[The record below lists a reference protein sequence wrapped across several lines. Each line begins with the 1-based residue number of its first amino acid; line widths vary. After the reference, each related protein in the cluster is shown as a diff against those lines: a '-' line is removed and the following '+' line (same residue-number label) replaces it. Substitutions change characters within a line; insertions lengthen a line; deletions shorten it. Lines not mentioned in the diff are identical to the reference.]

1 MFSDCK
7 PPENLEKHRFFL
19 CLLISKTSVVKHPH
33 SALLVYP
40 FKNYKKTRVFLQG
53 SCVWVQLFM
62 ASWRPTPRLL
72 LEELEWKGDTTLWFF
87 CSLFFAHIKMTFSL
101 RIISAYIF
109 IYFGEFLTS
118 VAVPMLGAGIA
129 ITQPC
134 LTYYFTM
141 SFTLPSEKYTKK

>member
-1 MFSDCK
+1 
-7 PPENLEKHRFFL
+7 
-19 CLLISKTSVVKHPH
+19 
-33 SALLVYP
+33 
-40 FKNYKKTRVFLQG
+40 
-53 SCVWVQLFM
+53 M
-62 ASWRPTPRLL
+62 ASWRPTSALRRVGMKREYNSVILL
-72 LEELEWKGDTTLWFF
+72 F
-87 CSLFFAHIKMTFSL
+87 SFFAHIKIWKICMTFSL

-141 SFTLPSEKYTKK
+141 SITLPSEKYTKK